1 MKSLFKAI
9 ALCLALGTSLPAAA
23 TVIGGVHWAG
33 PTTGMGPHNEYVVW
47 LWNPSATSSSGQLVS
62 EIFIL
67 MSSQECWNKV
77 NEYKKYGYVI
87 NTNQPGGP
95 CHSFLANGSGIHTIR
110 PNIAAE
116 ALDFSDAAKA
126 VYQEGVKELRDK
138 YRLDQFELEQDEL
151 LRSIMAAD
159 GKDK

>member
-1 MKSLFKAI
+1 MKSIFKAI

-23 TVIGGVHWAG
+23 TVIGGVFG
-33 PTTGMGPHNEYVVW
+33 TGATGPHTEYVVW
-47 LWNPSATSSSGQLVS
+47 LWNPQLANTNPQLAS
-62 EIFIL
+62 MIISTRSL
-67 MSSQECWNKV
+67 QECWDNV
-77 NEYKKYGYVI
+77 YAYQNMGWDI
-87 NTNQPGGP
+87 NQYQSGGA
-95 CHSFLANGSGIHTIR
+95 CHSYVVNGNGFHTIR

-116 ALDFSDAAKA
+116 VLGFSDAAKT